1 MGRLKMTSSKLQI
14 KVSEKFE
21 EFEWLRFEG
30 DLVPDEFYTK
40 FLDQVRF
47 NMLIN
52 EFVLN
57 DILHDMG
64 AGDREKVISLLKR
77 LQGIVTPYEED
88 GAFYGPGLSG
98 PATLG

>member
-1 MGRLKMTSSKLQI
+1 MTSRKKLQI
-14 KVSEKFE
+14 KMSEKFD

-30 DLVPDEFYTK
+30 DLIPDEFYTK

-57 DILHDMG
+57 DILRDM

-77 LQGIVTPYEED
+77 LQGIVIPYQVKCAVPLD
-88 GAFYGPGLSG
+88 
-98 PATLG
+98 T

>member
-1 MGRLKMTSSKLQI
+1 MTSRKLQI

-30 DLVPDEFYTK
+30 DLIPDEFYTK

-57 DILHDMG
+57 DILHDM

-77 LQGIVTPYEED
+77 LQGIVIPYPVKCAVPLD
-88 GAFYGPGLSG
+88 A
-98 PATLG
+98 